1 MNDFNDYKSIQTP
14 IGGRIYTLYVA
25 DEHEKRVKGLS
36 GIRHLSKSEG
46 MFLTFLNLI
55 CTLSNVM
62 LFYQLVA
69 CDKFHFFA
77 LHFSEHSRGPEPDL
91 HPEKRIFQF
100 GSSITS
106 CKFLSKSM

>member
-46 MFLTFLNLI
+46 MFFKHDKMGCRSYTMENTHIPLRIIFINDNF
-55 CTLSNVM
+55 NVVNE
-62 LFYQLVA
+62 FNAKPCQKEEVK
-69 CDKFHFFA
+69 C
-77 LHFSEHSRGPEPDL
+77 
-91 HPEKRIFQF
+91 EKI
-100 GSSITS
+100 
-106 CKFLSKSM
+106 

>member
-46 MFLTFLNLI
+46 MFFKH
-55 CTLSNVM
+55 
-62 LFYQLVA
+62 
-69 CDKFHFFA
+69 DKMGCRSYTMENTHVPLRMIFIDENFNIVNEVDTKP
-77 LHFSEHSRGPEPDL
+77 LQRNEVNPEVDFMYVIEIL
-91 HPEKRIFQF
+91 GR
-100 GSSITS
+100 
-106 CKFLSKSM
+106 